1 MFGDIG
7 HGGLLLLFGLYLIWN
22 ANSIKD
28 DPESS
33 LKPLVE
39 TRYLLTIMGFFG
51 TYSGFIY
58 NEFLALP
65 WDLFGSC
72 YINHGEVAERMSN
85 CVYPFGMDP
94 KWFVASNE
102 LSFFNSLKMKQAV
115 IIGVLQMSFGVVL
128 KGLNAI
134 KFG

>member
-7 HGGLLLLFGLYLIWN
+7 HGGMLFLFGLYLIWN
-22 ANSIKD
+22 ADNIKED
-28 DPESS
+28 SESS

-39 TRYLLTIMGFFG
+39 MRYLLTIMGFFG

-65 WDLFGSC
+65 WDLFGTC
-72 YINHGEVAERMSN
+72 YENQGAVAVRMGD

-94 KWFVASNE
+94 KWFIASNE
-102 LSFFNSLKMKQAV
+102 LSFFNSLKMK
-115 IIGVLQMSFGVVL
+115 
-128 KGLNAI
+128 
-134 KFG
+134 